1 MINVNNNKRLNKLH
15 IFLVKIK
22 HQNKV
27 LRALTSVL
35 EHVKHIQRWIQNP
48 VKLHK
53 TFACLI
59 GGFEAIP
66 PIPPICLTKAR
77 ISIVI
82 WYWEQKLIDLNRFL
96 CVKKSP
102 NTEDFLVRIFLH
114 SDWIGKYAHLTYLR
128 HGWLEKYNL
137 HKNLKVTNLG
147 PMFPPINCP
156 ANIYLLRVNKKNTRT
171 MCEIC
176 LTKLTINTP
185 KQCHWR
191 CSSVFIVNFEHIL
204 LIILVFLFLTLN
216 K

>member
-1 MINVNNNKRLNKLH
+1 MINVNNNKRLNKLN

-59 GGFEAIP
+59 GGSEAIP

-82 WYWEQKLIDLNRFL
+82 
-96 CVKKSP
+96 
-102 NTEDFLVRIFLH
+102 
-114 SDWIGKYAHLTYLR
+114 
-128 HGWLEKYNL
+128 
-137 HKNLKVTNLG
+137 
-147 PMFPPINCP
+147 
-156 ANIYLLRVNKKNTRT
+156 
-171 MCEIC
+171 
-176 LTKLTINTP
+176 
-185 KQCHWR
+185 
-191 CSSVFIVNFEHIL
+191 
-204 LIILVFLFLTLN
+204 
-216 K
+216 